1 MNVTW
6 KNFLIDFFTTVFVA
20 VFLTVCA
27 WLLLGCSPKYI
38 TVPEYHYERYHT
50 IDTITKTDSVTKEK
64 VTVIREADSTML
76 AELGI
81 RLQNGERAI
90 LVLRKE
96 LERALSQK
104 QEIKH
109 DTIVKC
115 DSIYVP
121 YPVEKQLSQWDSMK
135 VKAGGFAFAV
145 LGLLIIWLVIVLL
158 RKRGVIFRRPRDAL

>member
-1 MNVTW
+1 MTVKW

-27 WLLLGCSPKYI
+27 WLLFGCSPKYI

-50 IDTITKTDSVTKEK
+50 IDTITRTDSVTKEK

-109 DTIVKC
+109 DTVVKT
-115 DSIYVP
+115 DSVRVP
-121 YPVEKQLSQWDSMK
+121 YPVERDLTQWESIKME
-135 VKAGGFAFAV
+135 AGGYIIAILFVA
-145 LGLLIIWLVIVLL
+145 LIYMAYLH
-158 RKRGVIFRRPRDAL
+158 KRS